1 MQIKLQHIKRT
12 LARQYVIF
20 ITTTPMCQNLDSSP
34 IPKQGDSNIHAVQ
47 KLGYTVLNMAP
58 HRLIREEVKLLH
70 PGERARERE
79 IEGGGESP
87 PHNSIKTG
95 K

>member
-12 LARQYVIF
+12 SARQYVIF

-34 IPKQGDSNIHAVQ
+34 IPKQGDGNIHAVQ

-58 HRLIREEVKLLH
+58 HRQIQEEVKLLH
-70 PGERARERE
+70 PGDRAREKQRV
-79 IEGGGESP
+79 GERQQY
-87 PHNSIKTG
+87 
-95 K
+95 